1 MGLIL
6 SASAVYVGVVEF
18 LSVIDRIQRSIKFAN
33 EHKIESEAVEKLP
46 YSQIEQ
52 DSAEVLNQ
60 NPVEFERLAEI
71 TYHKSNVSFEED
83 KSNYVTTDAVAA
95 LENSC
100 TSGPMPAEGELTFES
115 KSETYVSEETDC
127 EIDSHKSSHTNK
139 NSNSKCPESV
149 EIVVKN
155 ENQNQIRDE
164 NENNMEIKKIPVD
177 LSEDLSKIN
186 SAVSL
191 EQLESTSEL
200 SSICDV
206 GGSQNEMQTADSKER
221 ASDEIENRSVAIN
234 ESMEKELGANL
245 AILEENKFTSGVT
258 DENAE
263 VLMEDIKNDINN
275 TFHDDLPQSENI
287 PQCRMIHV
295 KESTTDDKPRE
306 NDVQDEIPKREGN
319 LREAEGNIEHGNGC
333 DVGRENGSDI
343 GGGVDVSIDSESH
356 FARGS
361 ENFKTDRES
370 STTNSRFQENEN
382 VCSEIDAN
390 LIEQY
395 RTDQCQN
402 EQEGVASRVDGCSNG
417 VNVLTDTIFEE
428 NSEGKHLEEGT
439 IADKISTG
447 SLKPQQ
453 ALKVSTIKDEICSE
467 TSNQSSEANES
478 INSSNSDEGQ
488 SDSINSKDDI
498 NNERATSQSEQRVND
513 SIDDN
518 STSDSVI
525 DNVPNTQVSSQ
536 LVSDQI
542 HTNICNDFGSV
553 SVNNKNNSV
562 HSFESDKDSCDAILD
577 ANNEE
582 IVNKFPESV
591 ENNSNNLS
599 GIGKS
604 ADDRFIDPHS
614 HFIDDSF
621 NSVDESCDHNK
632 TNVDTDDHS
641 TESSLLPL
649 ESNSCQNAPNTA
661 SNSVRYPESS
671 NSSDSA
677 AVKSSRESQEIS
689 KDSTSCSRSDSQIS
703 VVRPPENEGYETQ
716 PISYSKNERQRTS
729 SPSEATF
736 LSTNDRSIPGSPLFQ
751 GPAPRTICENDIS
764 ESISPKKTFEDD
776 CSSNA
781 AQEPSDAQS
790 ENQQESRSRLAACFP
805 FLPSLAL
812 GYRNTES
819 TCLESER
826 PKQITRYLRDE

>member
-33 EHKIESEAVEKLP
+33 EHRIESEALEKLP

-52 DSAEVLNQ
+52 DSAEVPSQ
-60 NPVEFERLAEI
+60 NPEEFERLAEI

-83 KSNYVTTDAVAA
+83 KSHYVTTDAVAA

-115 KSETYVSEETDC
+115 ESETCVSEETVC
-127 EIDSHKSSHTNK
+127 EINSHKSSYTDE

-149 EIVVKN
+149 EIAVKN
-155 ENQNQIRDE
+155 EDQNQIKDK
-164 NENNMEIKKIPVD
+164 NENNIETRKIPGD
-177 LSEDLSKIN
+177 LTEDISKTN

-191 EQLESTSEL
+191 EKLESTSEL

-206 GGSQNEMQTADSKER
+206 GESQNEMQTADSKETV
-221 ASDEIENRSVAIN
+221 SGEVENRSVTID
-234 ESMEKELGANL
+234 ESMEKERGTNSE
-245 AILEENKFTSGVT
+245 ILEGNKSTLGVT
-258 DENAE
+258 EETAEENAE
-263 VLMEDIKNDINN
+263 VLMQDIKNDTNN
-275 TFHDDLPQSENI
+275 TFHDDLARSENI
-287 PQCRMIHV
+287 PQCRMKHV
-295 KESTTDDKPRE
+295 KDSATDDKRRD

-319 LREAEGNIEHGNGC
+319 IEHGNGS
-333 DVGRENGSDI
+333 DVGRENGSEI
-343 GGGVDVSIDSESH
+343 GGGTDVSIESESH
-356 FARGS
+356 LARDS
-361 ENFKTDRES
+361 ENFKIDCES

-390 LIEQY
+390 LIEQC
-395 RTDQCQN
+395 RTSQYQN
-402 EQEGVASRVDGCSNG
+402 EHEGIASRVDGCSNG
-417 VNVLTDTIFEE
+417 VNVLTDTTFEE
-428 NSEGKHLEEGT
+428 NSEGKHLEEKR

-453 ALKVSTIKDEICSE
+453 VLKLSTIVDKICSE

-478 INSSNSDEGQ
+478 INSTNSDEGQ
-488 SDSINSKDDI
+488 SDSINSKDGI
-498 NNERATSQSEQRVND
+498 NDERATSQSEQRVND
-513 SIDDN
+513 SVDDN

-525 DNVPNTQVSSQ
+525 DNIPDTEVSSR
-536 LVSDQI
+536 LVSDQS

-562 HSFESDKDSCDAILD
+562 HSFESDKDSCDVKLD
-577 ANNEE
+577 ANDEE
-582 IVNKFPESV
+582 IVNNFPESV

-614 HFIDDSF
+614 HFTDDPF

-641 TESSLLPL
+641 TESSLLPF
-649 ESNSCQNAPNTA
+649 ESNICQNAPNTA

-677 AVKSSRESQEIS
+677 AVKSSREAQEIP
-689 KDSTSCSRSDSQIS
+689 KDSTSCSQNDSVMS
-703 VVRPPENEGYETQ
+703 VLRPLENEGYETQ

-729 SPSEATF
+729 SPSEVTSP
-736 LSTNDRSIPGSPLFQ
+736 STNERSIPGSPFSQ
-751 GPAPRTICENDIS
+751 GPAPRTICENGIS
-764 ESISPKKTFEDD
+764 ETISPNKTFEDN

-781 AQEPSDAQS
+781 AQEPSNAQS
-790 ENQQESRSRLAACFP
+790 ENQQKSVS
-805 FLPSLAL
+805 
-812 GYRNTES
+812 
-819 TCLESER
+819 
-826 PKQITRYLRDE
+826 DH